1 MGSHE
6 GAVKYYWRL
15 LVLAEALILLVVIH
29 GLMAPDN
36 PTLRGHSRLHAS
48 KAVQAETYGGDPTR
62 LHANPKI
69 QAHLK
74 TLNIAIDPR
83 LQAAA
88 QSILRH
94 VPNAD
99 AMLPL
104 ESLNYYLNAS
114 GAVYW
119 DTEQVFLETEET
131 DDLAV
136 YKRLLSTQISSTS
149 TFGTRIGFAQQ
160 WSLFPKLKRKIIALV
175 AHPKFILDPLARHVS
190 PGTDF
195 KIAGRVAPNIGDV
208 SVMTLDENGHQM
220 TVPAHIENGQL
231 SAPLKL
237 SPGQWTIE
245 VVGDTHLGPL
255 PLAQLK
261 LCAGCLSDRVF
272 RERNPQPDLT
282 DKSPAR
288 QLISL
293 INESR
298 TRFGLAP
305 MAHHPVLRSV
315 ARAHSQDMLTHD
327 FVGHRSATTGEIEQ
341 RLKNVNLTPS
351 MFGENIARNTSI
363 EDVHRSLMHSVSH
376 RLNILE
382 PSFTD
387 VGLGIEYANGHW
399 IVTEVFARLEQ
410 RVSQL

>member
-1 MGSHE
+1 MGLHD

-15 LVLAEALILLVVIH
+15 LVLIESLILFSIMH
-29 GLMAPDN
+29 GLMETEN
-36 PTLRGHSRLHAS
+36 PTFRGHSRLHS
-48 KAVQAETYGGDPTR
+48 SETVQVETYGGDPIQI
-62 LHANPKI
+62 HANPKI

-74 TLNIAIDPR
+74 TLNISIDPR
-83 LQAAA
+83 LQIAAR
-88 QSILRH
+88 SILPH

-119 DTEQVFLETEET
+119 DTEQVFLETEDT

-136 YKRLLSTQISSTS
+136 YKKLLSSQKRHVSG
-149 TFGTRIGFAQQ
+149 FGTRIGFAQQ
-160 WSLFPKLKRKIIALV
+160 WSLFPRLKRKIIALV

-190 PGTDF
+190 PRTDF
-195 KIAGRVAPNIGDV
+195 KVAGRVSPGISDV
-208 SVMTLDENGHQM
+208 SVMTLDENGHQL
-220 TVPAHIENGQL
+220 TVPAHIENDQL
-231 SAPLKL
+231 SAPLNL

-245 VVGDTHLGPL
+245 VVGDTKFGPL
-255 PLAQLK
+255 PLGQFK

-272 RERNPQPDLT
+272 RAPNPQPDLT
-282 DKSPAR
+282 DTPPER
-288 QLISL
+288 QLMSL

-298 TRFGLAP
+298 RRFGLAP
-305 MAHHPVLRSV
+305 IAHHPILGSV
-315 ARAHSQDMLTHD
+315 ARAHTKDMLNHD
-327 FVGHRSATTGEIEQ
+327 FIGHRSVTTGEIEE
-341 RLKNVNLTPS
+341 RLKRVNLTPS
-351 MFGENIARNTSI
+351 MFGENIAKNTSI

-382 PSFTD
+382 PSFTN
-387 VGLGIEYANGHW
+387 VGLGIEYADGHW
-399 IVTEVFARLEQ
+399 TVTEVFARLDQ